1 MFVFHLFVC
10 DKWCKNV
17 TVKRKR
23 GRPIGGKS
31 DAAVRAYW
39 RYTKSNYRARMQKHA
54 DKDIQTAA
62 KKCTP

>member
-1 MFVFHLFVC
+1 MV
-10 DKWCKNV
+10 KNV